1 MVRCKGGKNMNLKKL
16 MNDFLQDY
24 LNQNKI
30 KFSEWSININNQVG
44 FGDYSSNIALK
55 LANVLKKT
63 PIEIAK
69 NIANHPNVSENVFSL
84 SASKPGFVNF
94 HVSNN
99 YYLEILKQIISES
112 ENFGKKIKLNKSA
125 NVEFVSSNPTGPLT
139 VGHGRQ
145 AILGDMVSNILTWSG
160 YDVTREYYYNDA
172 GKQMRVLA
180 ESCYAKYAQQIGK
193 DVKMPENGY
202 VGTYLD
208 EIAEKIVY
216 KYGKDLESDDP
227 IFRDLTEKEIFSN
240 IKNTLDSI
248 GIKFDVFTKEGTF
261 YKNGAIDNVLKTLEE
276 KNLSYEKDGAVWFK
290 TSSLD
295 KGEDKVLVKSTGEP
309 TYRLPD
315 IAYHADKIDRGFDLI
330 VDIFGADHID
340 TYPDVIL
347 GLKCLD
353 KKTDHIKV
361 VIHQFVTIKKG
372 GEVVKMSTRK
382 ANFITLDELKEKLNP
397 DIIRYF
403 FIMRGANSH
412 LDFDLDLAKDESEKN
427 PVYYLQY
434 ANARISNLLKRY
446 DLEISAKNDI
456 NYSLLKEKDE
466 IALAKLLSEFPSKME
481 DVLHSLEPRKIA
493 TYLEEVASA
502 YHKFYGNHKVINP
515 QNADLSLARK
525 KLCEATKII
534 LTNGLSI
541 LGISAPERM

>member
-1 MVRCKGGKNMNLKKL
+1 MKLNKL

-24 LNQNKI
+24 LDQNKVE
-30 KFSEWSININNQVG
+30 FSDWSINVNNQEG

-55 LANVLKKT
+55 LAKILKKA

-69 NIANHPNVSENVFSL
+69 SIANHPNTSENVFTL
-84 SASKPGFVNF
+84 SSSEPGFVNF
-94 HVSNN
+94 HISND
-99 YYLEILKQIISES
+99 YYLKILKQIISES
-112 ENFGKKIKLNKSA
+112 ENFGKKKKLNQSA

-145 AILGDMVSNILTWSG
+145 AILGDMVSNILTWNG

-180 ESCYAKYAQQIGK
+180 ESCYAKYAQQTGK
-193 DVKMPENGY
+193 KVEMPENGY

-208 EIAEKIVY
+208 EIAEKIIN
-216 KYGKDLESDDP
+216 KHGKDLESDNP
-227 IFRDLTEKEIFSN
+227 IFRDFTEKEIFEN

-261 YKNGAIDNVLKTLEE
+261 YENGAIEDVLKILKE

-290 TSSLD
+290 TSNLN
-295 KGEDKVLVKSTGEP
+295 KEEDKVLVKSSGEP

-315 IAYHADKIDRGFDLI
+315 IAYHADKVDRGFDLI

-361 VIHQFVTIKKG
+361 VIHQFVTIKKS
-372 GEVVKMSTRK
+372 GEIVKMSTRK
-382 ANFITLDELKEKLNP
+382 ANFITLDELKDELSS

-446 DLEISAKNDI
+446 DKEIPLDSKID
-456 NYSLLKEKDE
+456 YSQLQEKDE

-481 DVLHSLEPRKIA
+481 HVLHSLEPRKIA
-493 TYLEEVASA
+493 TYLEEVAAA

-515 QNADLSLARK
+515 QNTGLSSARK

>member
-1 MVRCKGGKNMNLKKL
+1 MKLKKL
-16 MNDFLQDY
+16 MHDFLQDY
-24 LNQNKI
+24 LDHNKI
-30 KFSEWSININNQVG
+30 EFSEWSVNVNNQEE

-55 LANVLKKT
+55 LAKILKKA
-63 PIEIAK
+63 PIEIAG
-69 NIANHPNVSENVFSL
+69 NIAIHPNASENVFTL
-84 SASKPGFVNF
+84 SASQPGFVNF
-94 HVSNN
+94 HISND
-99 YYLEILKQIISES
+99 YYLKILKQIINES
-112 ENFGKKIKLNKSA
+112 ENFGRKKKLNKSA

-145 AILGDMVSNILTWSG
+145 AILGDMVSNILTWNG

-180 ESCYAKYAQQIGK
+180 ESCYAKYAKQVGK
-193 DVKMPENGY
+193 DVEMPENGY

-208 EIAEKIVY
+208 EIAEKIVNEH
-216 KYGKDLESDDP
+216 GKDLESDNP
-227 IFRDLTEKEIFSN
+227 IFRDFTEKEIFAN
-240 IKNTLDSI
+240 IENTLKNL
-248 GIKFDVFTKEGTF
+248 GIKFDVFTKEGAF
-261 YKNGAIDNVLKTLEE
+261 YKNGAIDNVLKILKE

-290 TSSLD
+290 TSGLN
-295 KGEDKVLVKSTGEP
+295 KEEDKVLVKSSGEP

-315 IAYHADKIDRGFDLI
+315 IAYHADKVDRGFDLI

-347 GLKCLD
+347 GLQCLD
-353 KKTDHIKV
+353 KKTEHIKV

-372 GEVVKMSTRK
+372 GEIVKMSTRK
-382 ANFITLDELKEKLNP
+382 ANFITLDELKDELSS

-446 DLEISAKNDI
+446 DKDISTDSKID
-456 NYSLLKEKDE
+456 YSLLKEQDE
-466 IALAKLLSEFPSKME
+466 IALVKLLSEFPIKME
-481 DVLHSLEPRKIA
+481 DVSHSLEPRKIA
-493 TYLEEVASA
+493 TYLEEVAAA

-515 QNADLSLARK
+515 QNTDLSSARK

>member
-1 MVRCKGGKNMNLKKL
+1 MKLNKL

-24 LNQNKI
+24 LDQNKVE
-30 KFSEWSININNQVG
+30 FSDWSINVNNQEG

-55 LANVLKKT
+55 LAKILKKA

-69 NIANHPNVSENVFSL
+69 SIANHPNTSENVFTL
-84 SASKPGFVNF
+84 SSSEPGFVNF
-94 HVSNN
+94 HISND

-112 ENFGKKIKLNKSA
+112 ENFGKKKKLNQSA
-125 NVEFVSSNPTGPLT
+125 NVEFVSCNPTGPLT

-145 AILGDMVSNILTWSG
+145 AILGDMVSNILTWNG

-193 DVKMPENGY
+193 KVEMPENGY

-208 EIAEKIVY
+208 EIAEKIIN
-216 KYGKDLESDDP
+216 KHGKDLESGNP
-227 IFRDLTEKEIFSN
+227 IFRDFTEKEIFAN

-261 YKNGAIDNVLKTLEE
+261 YENGAIEDVLKILKE

-290 TSSLD
+290 TSNLN
-295 KGEDKVLVKSTGEP
+295 KEEDKVLVKSSGEP

-315 IAYHADKIDRGFDLI
+315 IAYHADKVDRGFDLI

-361 VIHQFVTIKKG
+361 VIHQFVTIKKS
-372 GEVVKMSTRK
+372 GEIVKMSTRK
-382 ANFITLDELKEKLNP
+382 ANFITLDELKDELSS

-446 DLEISAKNDI
+446 DKEIPLDSKID
-456 NYSLLKEKDE
+456 YSQLKEKDE
-466 IALAKLLSEFPSKME
+466 IVLAKLLSEFPSKME
-481 DVLHSLEPRKIA
+481 HVLHSLEPRKIA
-493 TYLEEVASA
+493 TYLEEVAAA

-515 QNADLSLARK
+515 QNTGLSSARK

>member
-1 MVRCKGGKNMNLKKL
+1 MKLKKM
-16 MNDFLQDY
+16 MNGFLQDF
-24 LNQNKI
+24 LTKNNI
-30 KFSEWSININNQVG
+30 EFEDWSINVNNQDG

-55 LANVLKKT
+55 LAKKLKKA
-63 PIEIAK
+63 PIEIANDITEHK
-69 NIANHPNVSENVFSL
+69 NHNSDIFKI
-84 SASKPGFVNF
+84 SASKPGFINF
-94 HVSNN
+94 HISNN
-99 YYLEILKQIISES
+99 YYLGILNQILKDAK
-112 ENFGKKIKLNKSA
+112 NFGKKKKLNKSA
-125 NVEFVSSNPTGPLT
+125 NVEFVSCNPTGPLT

-145 AILGDMVSNILTWSG
+145 AILGDMVSNILTWNG

-193 DVKMPENGY
+193 DVEMPENGY
-202 VGTYLD
+202 IGTYLD
-208 EIAEKIVY
+208 EIASKIIDNH
-216 KYGKDLESDDP
+216 GKNLESNNS
-227 IFRDLTEKEIFSN
+227 IFRDFTEEEIFSN

-248 GIKFDVFTKEGTF
+248 GIKFDVFSKEGTF
-261 YKNGAIDNVLKTLEE
+261 YKNGSIDNVLKKLKE
-276 KNLSYEKDGAVWFK
+276 KDLSYEKDGAVWFK
-290 TSSLD
+290 TSVLG
-295 KGEDKVLVKSTGEP
+295 KEEDKVLVKSSGEP

-315 IAYHADKIDRGFDLI
+315 IAYHADKVDRGFDLI

-353 KKTDHIKV
+353 KKTSHIKV

-372 GEVVKMSTRK
+372 GEIVKMSTRK
-382 ANFITLDELKEKLNP
+382 ANFITLDELKDQLSS

-434 ANARISNLLKRY
+434 ANARISNLLTRY
-446 DLEISAKNDI
+446 DKEISEKVKVDFT
-456 NYSLLKEKDE
+456 LLKEKDE
-466 IALAKLLSEFPSKME
+466 IALAKLLSEFPNKMDE
-481 DVLHSLEPRKIA
+481 VLKSLEPRKIA
-493 TYLEEVASA
+493 TYLEEVAAA
-502 YHKFYGNHKVINP
+502 YHKFYGNHKVINS
-515 QNADLSLARK
+515 QNLDLSYARK

-534 LTNGLSI
+534 LTNGLTI

>member
-1 MVRCKGGKNMNLKKL
+1 MKLKKL
-16 MNDFLQDY
+16 MHDFLQDY
-24 LNQNKI
+24 LDQNKI
-30 KFSEWSININNQVG
+30 EFSEWGVNVNNQEG

-55 LANVLKKT
+55 LAKILKKA
-63 PIEIAK
+63 PIEIAE
-69 NIANHPNVSENVFSL
+69 NIAIHPNASESVFTL
-84 SASKPGFVNF
+84 SASQPGFVNF
-94 HVSNN
+94 HISND
-99 YYLEILKQIISES
+99 YYLKILKKIINES
-112 ENFGKKIKLNKSA
+112 ENFGKKKKLNKSA

-145 AILGDMVSNILTWSG
+145 AILGDMISNILSWNG
-160 YDVTREYYYNDA
+160 YNVTREYYYNDA

-180 ESCYAKYAQQIGK
+180 ESCYAKYAKQVGK
-193 DVKMPENGY
+193 NVEMPENGY
-202 VGTYLD
+202 VGKYLD
-208 EIAEKIVY
+208 EIAEKIVNEH
-216 KYGKDLESDDP
+216 GKDLESDNP
-227 IFRDLTEKEIFSN
+227 IFRDFTEKEIFAN
-240 IKNTLDSI
+240 IENTLENL

-261 YKNGAIDNVLKTLEE
+261 YKNGAIENVLKILKE

-290 TSSLD
+290 TSSLN
-295 KGEDKVLVKSTGEP
+295 KEEDKVLVKSSGEP

-315 IAYHADKIDRGFDLI
+315 IAYHADKVDRGFDLI

-353 KKTDHIKV
+353 KKTEHIKV

-372 GEVVKMSTRK
+372 GEIVKMSTRK
-382 ANFITLDELKEKLNP
+382 ANFITLDELKDELSS

-446 DLEISAKNDI
+446 DKEISTDSKID
-456 NYSLLKEKDE
+456 YSLLKEKDE
-466 IALAKLLSEFPSKME
+466 IALVKLLSEFPNKME
-481 DVLHSLEPRKIA
+481 DVSHSLEPRKIA
-493 TYLEEVASA
+493 TYLEEVAAA

-515 QNADLSLARK
+515 QNTDLSSARK

-534 LTNGLSI
+534 LVNGLSI

>member
-1 MVRCKGGKNMNLKKL
+1 MKLNKL
-16 MNDFLQDY
+16 MDDFLQDY
-24 LNQNKI
+24 LDQNKVE
-30 KFSEWSININNQVG
+30 FSDWSINVNNQEG

-55 LANVLKKT
+55 LAKILKKA

-69 NIANHPNVSENVFSL
+69 SIANHPNTSENIFTL
-84 SASKPGFVNF
+84 SSSEPGFVNF
-94 HVSNN
+94 HISND

-112 ENFGKKIKLNKSA
+112 ENFGKKKKLNQSA

-145 AILGDMVSNILTWSG
+145 AILGDMVSNILTWNG

-193 DVKMPENGY
+193 KAEMPENGY

-208 EIAEKIVY
+208 EIAEKIIN
-216 KYGKDLESDDP
+216 KHGKDLESDNP
-227 IFRDLTEKEIFSN
+227 IFRDFTEKEIFEN

-261 YKNGAIDNVLKTLEE
+261 YENGAIEDVLKILKE

-290 TSSLD
+290 TSNLN
-295 KGEDKVLVKSTGEP
+295 KEEDKVLVKSSGEP

-315 IAYHADKIDRGFDLI
+315 IAYHADKVDRGFDLI

-361 VIHQFVTIKKG
+361 VIHQFVTIKKS
-372 GEVVKMSTRK
+372 GEIVKMSTRK
-382 ANFITLDELKEKLNP
+382 ANFITLDELKDELSS

-446 DLEISAKNDI
+446 DKEIPLDSKID
-456 NYSLLKEKDE
+456 YSQLKEKDE
-466 IALAKLLSEFPSKME
+466 IVLAKLLSEFPSKME
-481 DVLHSLEPRKIA
+481 HVLHSLEPRKIA
-493 TYLEEVASA
+493 TYLEEVAAA

-515 QNADLSLARK
+515 QNTSLSSARK

>member
-1 MVRCKGGKNMNLKKL
+1 MKLKKL
-16 MNDFLQDY
+16 MHDFLQDY
-24 LNQNKI
+24 LDENKI
-30 KFSEWSININNQVG
+30 EFSEWGVNVNNQEG

-55 LANVLKKT
+55 LAKILKKA
-63 PIEIAK
+63 PIEIAE
-69 NIANHPNVSENVFSL
+69 NIAIHPNASENVFTL
-84 SASKPGFVNF
+84 SASQPGFVNF
-94 HVSNN
+94 HISND
-99 YYLEILKQIISES
+99 YYLKILKQIISES
-112 ENFGKKIKLNKSA
+112 ENFGKKKKLNQSA

-145 AILGDMVSNILTWSG
+145 AILGDMVSNILTWNG

-193 DVKMPENGY
+193 KVEIPENGY

-208 EIAEKIVY
+208 EIAEKIIN
-216 KYGKDLESDDP
+216 KHGKDLESGNP
-227 IFRDLTEKEIFSN
+227 IFRDFTEKEIFEN

-261 YKNGAIDNVLKTLEE
+261 YENGAIEDVLKILKE

-290 TSSLD
+290 TSNLN
-295 KGEDKVLVKSTGEP
+295 KEEDKVLVKSSGEP

-315 IAYHADKIDRGFDLI
+315 IAYHADKVDRGFDLI

-361 VIHQFVTIKKG
+361 VIHQFVTIKKS
-372 GEVVKMSTRK
+372 GEIVKMSTRK
-382 ANFITLDELKEKLNP
+382 ANFITLDELKDELSS

-446 DLEISAKNDI
+446 DKEIPLDSKID
-456 NYSLLKEKDE
+456 YSQLQEKDE
-466 IALAKLLSEFPSKME
+466 IALAKLLSEFPCKME
-481 DVLHSLEPRKIA
+481 HVLHSLEPRKIA
-493 TYLEEVASA
+493 TYLEEVAAA

-515 QNADLSLARK
+515 QNTRLSSARK

>member
-1 MVRCKGGKNMNLKKL
+1 MKLKKL
-16 MNDFLQDY
+16 MHDFLQDY
-24 LNQNKI
+24 LDQNKI
-30 KFSEWSININNQVG
+30 EFSEWSINVNNQEG

-55 LANVLKKT
+55 LAKILKKA
-63 PIEIAK
+63 PIEIAE
-69 NIANHPNVSENVFSL
+69 NIAIHSNTSENVFTL
-84 SASKPGFVNF
+84 SSSQPGFVNF
-94 HVSNN
+94 HISND
-99 YYLEILKQIISES
+99 YYLKILKQIINES
-112 ENFGKKIKLNKSA
+112 ENFGKKKKLNKSA

-145 AILGDMVSNILTWSG
+145 AILGDMVSNILTWNG
-160 YDVTREYYYNDA
+160 YNVTREYYYNDA

-180 ESCYAKYAQQIGK
+180 ESCYAKYAKQVGK
-193 DVKMPENGY
+193 DVEMPENGY

-208 EIAEKIVY
+208 EIAEKIVN
-216 KYGKDLESDDP
+216 KHGKDLESDNP
-227 IFRDLTEKEIFSN
+227 IFRDFTEKEIFAN
-240 IKNTLDSI
+240 IENTLESL

-261 YKNGAIDNVLKTLEE
+261 YKNGAIDNVLKILKE

-290 TSSLD
+290 TSSLN
-295 KGEDKVLVKSTGEP
+295 KEEDKVLVKSSGEP

-315 IAYHADKIDRGFDLI
+315 IAYHADKVDRGFDLI

-353 KKTDHIKV
+353 KKTEHIKV

-372 GEVVKMSTRK
+372 GEIVKMSTRK
-382 ANFITLDELKEKLNP
+382 ANFITLDELKDELSS

-446 DLEISAKNDI
+446 DKEISIDSKID
-456 NYSLLKEKDE
+456 YSLLKEKDE
-466 IALAKLLSEFPSKME
+466 IALVKLLSEFPIKME
-481 DVLHSLEPRKIA
+481 DVSHSLEPRKIA
-493 TYLEEVASA
+493 TYLEEVAAA

-515 QNADLSLARK
+515 QNTDLSSARK

>member
-1 MVRCKGGKNMNLKKL
+1 MKLKKL
-16 MNDFLQDY
+16 MHDFLQDY
-24 LNQNKI
+24 LDHNKI
-30 KFSEWSININNQVG
+30 EFSEWSVNVNNQEE

-55 LANVLKKT
+55 LAKILKKA
-63 PIEIAK
+63 PIEIAG
-69 NIANHPNVSENVFSL
+69 NIAIHPNASENVFTL
-84 SASKPGFVNF
+84 SASQPGFVNF
-94 HVSNN
+94 HISND
-99 YYLEILKQIISES
+99 YYLKILKQIINES
-112 ENFGKKIKLNKSA
+112 ENFGRKKKLNKSA

-145 AILGDMVSNILTWSG
+145 AILGDMVSNILTWNG

-180 ESCYAKYAQQIGK
+180 ESCYAKYAKQVGK
-193 DVKMPENGY
+193 DVEMPENGY

-208 EIAEKIVY
+208 EIAEKIVNEH
-216 KYGKDLESDDP
+216 GKDLESDNP
-227 IFRDLTEKEIFSN
+227 IFRDFTEKEIFTN
-240 IKNTLDSI
+240 IENTLKNL
-248 GIKFDVFTKEGTF
+248 GIKFDVFTKEGAF
-261 YKNGAIDNVLKTLEE
+261 YKNGAIDNVLKILKE

-290 TSSLD
+290 TSSLN
-295 KGEDKVLVKSTGEP
+295 KEEDKVLVKSSGEP

-315 IAYHADKIDRGFDLI
+315 IAYHADKVDRGFDLI

-347 GLKCLD
+347 GLQCLD
-353 KKTDHIKV
+353 KKTEHIKV

-372 GEVVKMSTRK
+372 GEIVKMSTRK
-382 ANFITLDELKEKLNP
+382 ANFITLDELKDELSS

-446 DLEISAKNDI
+446 DKDISTDSKID
-456 NYSLLKEKDE
+456 YSLLKEQDE
-466 IALAKLLSEFPSKME
+466 IALVKLLSEFPIKME
-481 DVLHSLEPRKIA
+481 DVSHSLEPRKIA
-493 TYLEEVASA
+493 TYLEEVAAA

-515 QNADLSLARK
+515 QNTDLSSARK

>member
-1 MVRCKGGKNMNLKKL
+1 MKLNKL

-24 LNQNKI
+24 LDQNKVE
-30 KFSEWSININNQVG
+30 FSDWSINVNNQEG

-55 LANVLKKT
+55 LAKILKKA

-69 NIANHPNVSENVFSL
+69 SIANHPNTSENVFTL
-84 SASKPGFVNF
+84 SSSEPGFVNF
-94 HVSNN
+94 HISND
-99 YYLEILKQIISES
+99 YYLKILKQIISES
-112 ENFGKKIKLNKSA
+112 ENFGKKKRLNQSA

-145 AILGDMVSNILTWSG
+145 AILGDMVSNILTWNG

-193 DVKMPENGY
+193 KVEIPENGY

-208 EIAEKIVY
+208 EIAEKIIN
-216 KYGKDLESDDP
+216 KHGKDLESGNP
-227 IFRDLTEKEIFSN
+227 IFRDFTEKEIFAN

-261 YKNGAIDNVLKTLEE
+261 YENGAIEDVLKILKE

-290 TSSLD
+290 TSNLN
-295 KGEDKVLVKSTGEP
+295 KEEDKVLVKSSGEP

-315 IAYHADKIDRGFDLI
+315 IAYHADKVDRGFDLI

-361 VIHQFVTIKKG
+361 VIHQFVTIKKS
-372 GEVVKMSTRK
+372 GEIVKMSTRK
-382 ANFITLDELKEKLNP
+382 ANFITLDELKDELSS

-446 DLEISAKNDI
+446 DKEIPLDSKID
-456 NYSLLKEKDE
+456 YSQLKEKDE

-481 DVLHSLEPRKIA
+481 HVLHSLEPRKIA
-493 TYLEEVASA
+493 TYLEEVAAA

-515 QNADLSLARK
+515 QNTRLSSARK

>member
-1 MVRCKGGKNMNLKKL
+1 MKLKKL
-16 MNDFLQDY
+16 MHDFLQDY
-24 LNQNKI
+24 LDQNKI
-30 KFSEWSININNQVG
+30 EFSKWSVNVNNQEG

-55 LANVLKKT
+55 LTKILKKA

-69 NIANHPNVSENVFSL
+69 NIVNHSNVSEDVFTL
-84 SASKPGFVNF
+84 SASQPGFVNF
-94 HVSNN
+94 HISNN
-99 YYLEILKQIISES
+99 YYLKILKQIVNES
-112 ENFGKKIKLNKSA
+112 ENFGKKKKLNKSA

-145 AILGDMVSNILTWSG
+145 AILGDMVSNILTWNG
-160 YDVTREYYYNDA
+160 YNVTREYYYNDA

-180 ESCYAKYAQQIGK
+180 ESCYAKYAKQVGK
-193 DVKMPENGY
+193 DVEMPENGY
-202 VGTYLD
+202 LGTYLD
-208 EIAEKIVY
+208 EIAEKIINEH
-216 KYGKDLESDDP
+216 GKDLESDNP
-227 IFRDLTEKEIFSN
+227 IFRDFTEKEIFAN
-240 IKNTLDSI
+240 IENTLENL

-261 YKNGAIDNVLKTLEE
+261 YKNGAIDNVLEILKE

-290 TSSLD
+290 TSSLN
-295 KGEDKVLVKSTGEP
+295 KEEDKVLVKSSGEP

-315 IAYHADKIDRGFDLI
+315 IAYHADKVDRGFDLI

-353 KKTDHIKV
+353 KKTEHIKV

-372 GEVVKMSTRK
+372 GEIVKMSTRK
-382 ANFITLDELKEKLNP
+382 ANFITLDELKDELSS

-446 DLEISAKNDI
+446 DKEISSGNKID
-456 NYSLLKEKDE
+456 YSLLKEKDE
-466 IALAKLLSEFPSKME
+466 ITLVKLLSEFPIKME
-481 DVLHSLEPRKIA
+481 DVSHSLEPRKIA
-493 TYLEEVASA
+493 TYLEEVAAA

-515 QNADLSLARK
+515 QNTDLSSARK

>member
-1 MVRCKGGKNMNLKKL
+1 MKLKKL
-16 MNDFLQDY
+16 MHDFLQDY
-24 LNQNKI
+24 LDQNKI
-30 KFSEWSININNQVG
+30 EFSEWSVNVNNQEG

-55 LANVLKKT
+55 LAKILKKA
-63 PIEIAK
+63 PIEIAE
-69 NIANHPNVSENVFSL
+69 NIAIHPNASEDVFTL
-84 SASKPGFVNF
+84 SASQPGFVNF
-94 HVSNN
+94 HISDD
-99 YYLEILKQIISES
+99 YYLKILKKIINES
-112 ENFGKKIKLNKSA
+112 ENFGKKKKLNKSA

-145 AILGDMVSNILTWSG
+145 AILGDMISNILSWNG
-160 YDVTREYYYNDA
+160 YNVTREYYYNDA

-180 ESCYAKYAQQIGK
+180 ESCYAKYAKQVGK
-193 DVKMPENGY
+193 DVEMPVNGY

-208 EIAEKIVY
+208 EIAEKIINEH
-216 KYGKDLESDDP
+216 GKDLESDNP
-227 IFRDLTEKEIFSN
+227 IFREFTEKEIFAN
-240 IKNTLDSI
+240 IENTLENL

-261 YKNGAIDNVLKTLEE
+261 YKNGAIDNVLKILKE

-290 TSSLD
+290 TSSLN
-295 KGEDKVLVKSTGEP
+295 KEEDKVLVKSSGEP

-315 IAYHADKIDRGFDLI
+315 IAYHADKVDRGFDLI

-353 KKTDHIKV
+353 KKTEHIKV

-372 GEVVKMSTRK
+372 GEIVKMSTRK
-382 ANFITLDELKEKLNP
+382 ANFITLDELKDELSA

-446 DLEISAKNDI
+446 DKEISSGSKID
-456 NYSLLKEKDE
+456 YSLLKEKDE
-466 IALAKLLSEFPSKME
+466 IALVKLLSEFPNKME
-481 DVLHSLEPRKIA
+481 DVSHSLEPRKIA
-493 TYLEEVASA
+493 TYLEEVAAA

-515 QNADLSLARK
+515 QNTDLSSARK

-534 LTNGLSI
+534 LVNGLSI

>member
-1 MVRCKGGKNMNLKKL
+1 MKLNKL

-24 LNQNKI
+24 LDQNKVE
-30 KFSEWSININNQVG
+30 FSDWSINVNNQEG

-55 LANVLKKT
+55 LAKILKKA

-69 NIANHPNVSENVFSL
+69 SIANHPNTSENVFTL
-84 SASKPGFVNF
+84 SSSEPGFVNF
-94 HVSNN
+94 HISND

-112 ENFGKKIKLNKSA
+112 ENFGKKKKLNQSA
-125 NVEFVSSNPTGPLT
+125 NVEFVSCNPTGPLT

-145 AILGDMVSNILTWSG
+145 AILGDMVSNILTWNG

-193 DVKMPENGY
+193 KAEMPENGY

-208 EIAEKIVY
+208 EIAEKIIN
-216 KYGKDLESDDP
+216 KHGKDLESDNP
-227 IFRDLTEKEIFSN
+227 IFRDFTEKEIFEN

-261 YKNGAIDNVLKTLEE
+261 YENGAIEDVLKILKE

-290 TSSLD
+290 TSNLN
-295 KGEDKVLVKSTGEP
+295 KEEDKVLVKSSGEP

-315 IAYHADKIDRGFDLI
+315 IAYHADRVDRGFDLI

-361 VIHQFVTIKKG
+361 VIHQFVTIKKS
-372 GEVVKMSTRK
+372 GEIVKMSTRK
-382 ANFITLDELKEKLNP
+382 ANFITLDELKDELSS

-446 DLEISAKNDI
+446 DKEIPLDSKID
-456 NYSLLKEKDE
+456 YSQLKEKDE

-481 DVLHSLEPRKIA
+481 HVLHSLEPRKIA
-493 TYLEEVASA
+493 TYLEEVAAA

-515 QNADLSLARK
+515 QNTGLSSARK

>member
-1 MVRCKGGKNMNLKKL
+1 MKLNKL

-24 LNQNKI
+24 LDQNKVE
-30 KFSEWSININNQVG
+30 FSDWSINVNNQEG

-55 LANVLKKT
+55 LAKILKKA

-69 NIANHPNVSENVFSL
+69 SIANHPNTSENVFTL
-84 SASKPGFVNF
+84 SSSEPGFVNF
-94 HVSNN
+94 HISND
-99 YYLEILKQIISES
+99 YYLKILKQIISES
-112 ENFGKKIKLNKSA
+112 ENFGKKKKLNQSA

-145 AILGDMVSNILTWSG
+145 AILGDMVSNILTWNG

-180 ESCYAKYAQQIGK
+180 ESCYAKYAQQTGK
-193 DVKMPENGY
+193 KVEMPENGY

-208 EIAEKIVY
+208 EIAEKIIN
-216 KYGKDLESDDP
+216 KYGKDLESDNP
-227 IFRDLTEKEIFSN
+227 IFRDFTEKEIFAN
-240 IKNTLDSI
+240 IKNTLDSL

-261 YKNGAIDNVLKTLEE
+261 YKNGAIEDVLKILKE

-290 TSSLD
+290 TSNLN
-295 KGEDKVLVKSTGEP
+295 KEEDKVLVKSSGEP

-315 IAYHADKIDRGFDLI
+315 IAYHADKVDRGFDLI

-361 VIHQFVTIKKG
+361 VIHQFVTIKKS
-372 GEVVKMSTRK
+372 GEIVKMSTRK
-382 ANFITLDELKEKLNP
+382 ANFITLDELKDELSS

-446 DLEISAKNDI
+446 DKEIPLDSKID
-456 NYSLLKEKDE
+456 YSQLKEKDE

-481 DVLHSLEPRKIA
+481 HVLHSLEPRKIA
-493 TYLEEVASA
+493 TYLEEVATA

-515 QNADLSLARK
+515 QNTGLSSARK

>member
-1 MVRCKGGKNMNLKKL
+1 MKLKKL
-16 MNDFLQDY
+16 MHDFLQDY
-24 LNQNKI
+24 LDQNKI
-30 KFSEWSININNQVG
+30 EFSEWSVNVNNQEG

-55 LANVLKKT
+55 LAKILKKA
-63 PIEIAK
+63 PIEIAE
-69 NIANHPNVSENVFSL
+69 NIAIHSNASENVFTL
-84 SASKPGFVNF
+84 SASQPGFVNF
-94 HVSNN
+94 HISND
-99 YYLEILKQIISES
+99 YYLKILKQIISES
-112 ENFGKKIKLNKSA
+112 KNFGKKKKLNKSA

-145 AILGDMVSNILTWSG
+145 AILGDMVSNILTWNG

-180 ESCYAKYAQQIGK
+180 ESCYAKYAKQVGK
-193 DVKMPENGY
+193 DVEMPENGY

-208 EIAEKIVY
+208 EIAEKIVNEH
-216 KYGKDLESDDP
+216 GKDLESDNP
-227 IFRDLTEKEIFSN
+227 IFRDFTEKEIFAN
-240 IKNTLDSI
+240 IENTLENL

-261 YKNGAIDNVLKTLEE
+261 YTNGAIDNVLKILKE

-290 TSSLD
+290 TSSLN
-295 KGEDKVLVKSTGEP
+295 KEEDKVLVKSSGEP

-315 IAYHADKIDRGFDLI
+315 IAYHADKVDRGFDLI

-353 KKTDHIKV
+353 KKTEHIKV

-372 GEVVKMSTRK
+372 GEIVKMSTRK
-382 ANFITLDELKEKLNP
+382 ANFITLDELKDELSS

-446 DLEISAKNDI
+446 DKEISTDSKID
-456 NYSLLKEKDE
+456 YSLLKEKDE
-466 IALAKLLSEFPSKME
+466 IALVKLLSEFPIKME
-481 DVLHSLEPRKIA
+481 DVSHSLEPRKIA
-493 TYLEEVASA
+493 TYLEEVAAA

-515 QNADLSLARK
+515 QNTDLSSARK

>member
-1 MVRCKGGKNMNLKKL
+1 MKLNKL

-24 LNQNKI
+24 LDQNKVE
-30 KFSEWSININNQVG
+30 FSDWSINVNNQEG

-55 LANVLKKT
+55 LAKILKKA

-69 NIANHPNVSENVFSL
+69 SIANHPNTSENVFTL
-84 SASKPGFVNF
+84 SSSEPGFVNF
-94 HVSNN
+94 HISND

-112 ENFGKKIKLNKSA
+112 ENFGKKKKLNQSA

-145 AILGDMVSNILTWSG
+145 AILGDMVSNILTWNG

-193 DVKMPENGY
+193 KAEMPENGY

-208 EIAEKIVY
+208 EIAEKIIN
-216 KYGKDLESDDP
+216 KHGKDLESDNP
-227 IFRDLTEKEIFSN
+227 IFRDFTEKEIFEN

-261 YKNGAIDNVLKTLEE
+261 YENGAIEDVLKILKE

-290 TSSLD
+290 TSNLN
-295 KGEDKVLVKSTGEP
+295 KEEDKVLVKSSGEP

-315 IAYHADKIDRGFDLI
+315 IAYHADKVDRGFDLI

-361 VIHQFVTIKKG
+361 VIHQFVTIKKS
-372 GEVVKMSTRK
+372 GEIVKMSTRK
-382 ANFITLDELKEKLNP
+382 ANFITLDELKDELSS

-446 DLEISAKNDI
+446 DKEIPLDSKID
-456 NYSLLKEKDE
+456 YSQLKEKDV

-481 DVLHSLEPRKIA
+481 HVLHSLEPRKIA
-493 TYLEEVASA
+493 TYLEEVAAA

-515 QNADLSLARK
+515 QNTGLSSARK

>member
-1 MVRCKGGKNMNLKKL
+1 MKLKKL
-16 MNDFLQDY
+16 MHDFLQDY
-24 LNQNKI
+24 LDENKI
-30 KFSEWSININNQVG
+30 EFSEWGVNVNNQEG

-55 LANVLKKT
+55 LAKILKKA
-63 PIEIAK
+63 PIEIAE
-69 NIANHPNVSENVFSL
+69 NIAIHSNASENVFTL
-84 SASKPGFVNF
+84 SASQPGFVNF
-94 HVSNN
+94 HISND
-99 YYLEILKQIISES
+99 YYLKILEQIINES
-112 ENFGKKIKLNKSA
+112 ENFGKKKKLNKSA

-145 AILGDMVSNILTWSG
+145 AILGDMVSNILTWNG

-180 ESCYAKYAQQIGK
+180 ESCYAKYAKQVGR
-193 DVKMPENGY
+193 DVEMPENGY

-208 EIAEKIVY
+208 EIAEKIVNEH
-216 KYGKDLESDDP
+216 GKDLESDNP
-227 IFRDLTEKEIFSN
+227 IFRDFTEKEIFAN
-240 IKNTLDSI
+240 IENTLENL

-261 YKNGAIDNVLKTLEE
+261 YTNGAIDNVLKILKE

-290 TSSLD
+290 TSSLN
-295 KGEDKVLVKSTGEP
+295 KEEDKVLVKSSGEP

-315 IAYHADKIDRGFDLI
+315 IAYHADKVDRGFDLI

-353 KKTDHIKV
+353 KKTEHIKV

-372 GEVVKMSTRK
+372 GEIVKMSTRK
-382 ANFITLDELKEKLNP
+382 ANFITLDELKDELSS

-446 DLEISAKNDI
+446 DKEISIDSKID
-456 NYSLLKEKDE
+456 YSLLKEKDE
-466 IALAKLLSEFPSKME
+466 IALVKLLSEFPIKME
-481 DVLHSLEPRKIA
+481 DVSHSLEPRKIA
-493 TYLEEVASA
+493 TYLEEVAAA

-515 QNADLSLARK
+515 QNTDLSSARK

>member
-1 MVRCKGGKNMNLKKL
+1 MKLNKL

-24 LNQNKI
+24 LDQNKVE
-30 KFSEWSININNQVG
+30 FSDWSINVNNQEG

-55 LANVLKKT
+55 LAKILKKT

-69 NIANHPNVSENVFSL
+69 SIANHPNTSENVFTL
-84 SASKPGFVNF
+84 SSSEPGFVNF
-94 HVSNN
+94 HISND

-112 ENFGKKIKLNKSA
+112 ENFGKKKKLNQSA
-125 NVEFVSSNPTGPLT
+125 NVEFVSCNPTGPLT

-145 AILGDMVSNILTWSG
+145 AILGDMVSNILTWNG

-193 DVKMPENGY
+193 KAEMPENGY

-208 EIAEKIVY
+208 EIAEKIIN
-216 KYGKDLESDDP
+216 KHGKDLESDNP
-227 IFRDLTEKEIFSN
+227 IFRDFTEKEIFEN

-261 YKNGAIDNVLKTLEE
+261 YENGAIEDVLKILKE

-290 TSSLD
+290 TSNLN
-295 KGEDKVLVKSTGEP
+295 KEEDKVLVKSSGEP

-315 IAYHADKIDRGFDLI
+315 IAYHADKVDRGFDLI

-361 VIHQFVTIKKG
+361 VIHQFVTIKKS
-372 GEVVKMSTRK
+372 GEIVKMSTRK
-382 ANFITLDELKEKLNP
+382 ANFITLDELKDELSS

-446 DLEISAKNDI
+446 DKEIPLESKID
-456 NYSLLKEKDE
+456 YSQLKEKDE

-481 DVLHSLEPRKIA
+481 HVLHSLEPRKIA
-493 TYLEEVASA
+493 TYLEEVAAA

-515 QNADLSLARK
+515 QNTGLSSARK

>member
-1 MVRCKGGKNMNLKKL
+1 MKLNKL

-24 LNQNKI
+24 LDQNKVE
-30 KFSEWSININNQVG
+30 FSDWSINVNNQEG

-55 LANVLKKT
+55 LAKILKKA

-69 NIANHPNVSENVFSL
+69 SIANHPNTSENVFTL
-84 SASKPGFVNF
+84 SSSEPGFVNF
-94 HVSNN
+94 HISND

-112 ENFGKKIKLNKSA
+112 ENFGKKKKLNQSA

-145 AILGDMVSNILTWSG
+145 AILGDMVSNILTWNG

-193 DVKMPENGY
+193 KAEMPENGY

-208 EIAEKIVY
+208 EIAEKIIN
-216 KYGKDLESDDP
+216 KHGKDLESDNP
-227 IFRDLTEKEIFSN
+227 IFRDFTEKEIFEN

-261 YKNGAIDNVLKTLEE
+261 YENGAIEDVLKILKE

-290 TSSLD
+290 TSNLN
-295 KGEDKVLVKSTGEP
+295 KEEDKVLVKSSGEP

-315 IAYHADKIDRGFDLI
+315 IAYHADKVDRGFDLI

-361 VIHQFVTIKKG
+361 VIHQFVTIKKS
-372 GEVVKMSTRK
+372 GEIVKMSTRK
-382 ANFITLDELKEKLNP
+382 ANFITLDELKDELSS

-446 DLEISAKNDI
+446 DKEIPLESKID
-456 NYSLLKEKDE
+456 YSQLKEKDE

-481 DVLHSLEPRKIA
+481 HVLHSLEPRKIA
-493 TYLEEVASA
+493 TYLEEVAAA

-515 QNADLSLARK
+515 QNTGLSSARK

>member
-1 MVRCKGGKNMNLKKL
+1 MKLKKL
-16 MNDFLQDY
+16 MHDFLQDY
-24 LNQNKI
+24 LYQNKI
-30 KFSEWSININNQVG
+30 EFSEWSVNVNNQEG

-55 LANVLKKT
+55 LAKILKKA
-63 PIEIAK
+63 PIKIAE
-69 NIANHPNVSENVFSL
+69 NIAIHPNASENVFTL
-84 SASKPGFVNF
+84 SASQPGFVNF
-94 HVSNN
+94 HISND
-99 YYLEILKQIISES
+99 YYLKILKQIINES
-112 ENFGKKIKLNKSA
+112 ENFGKKKKLNKSA

-145 AILGDMVSNILTWSG
+145 AILGDMVSNILTWNG

-180 ESCYAKYAQQIGK
+180 ESCYAKYAKQVGK
-193 DVKMPENGY
+193 DVEMPENGY

-208 EIAEKIVY
+208 EIAEKIINEH
-216 KYGKDLESDDP
+216 GKDLESDNP
-227 IFRDLTEKEIFSN
+227 IFWDFTEKEIFAN
-240 IKNTLDSI
+240 IENTLENL

-261 YKNGAIDNVLKTLEE
+261 YKNGAIDNVLKILKE

-290 TSSLD
+290 TSSLN
-295 KGEDKVLVKSTGEP
+295 KEEDKVLVKSSGEP

-315 IAYHADKIDRGFDLI
+315 IAYHADKVDRGFDLI

-353 KKTDHIKV
+353 KKTEHIKV

-372 GEVVKMSTRK
+372 GEIVKMSTRK
-382 ANFITLDELKEKLNP
+382 ANFITLDELKDELSS

-446 DLEISAKNDI
+446 DKEISSGSKID
-456 NYSLLKEKDE
+456 YSLLKEKDE
-466 IALAKLLSEFPSKME
+466 IALVKLLSEFPIKME
-481 DVLHSLEPRKIA
+481 GVLHSLEPRKIA
-493 TYLEEVASA
+493 TYLEEVAAA

-515 QNADLSLARK
+515 QNTDLSSARK

>member
-1 MVRCKGGKNMNLKKL
+1 MKLKKL
-16 MNDFLQDY
+16 MHDFLQDY
-24 LNQNKI
+24 LDHNKI
-30 KFSEWSININNQVG
+30 EFSEWSVNVNNQEE

-55 LANVLKKT
+55 LAKILKKA
-63 PIEIAK
+63 PIGIAE
-69 NIANHPNVSENVFSL
+69 NIAIHPNASENVFTL
-84 SASKPGFVNF
+84 SASQPGFVNF
-94 HVSNN
+94 HISND
-99 YYLEILKQIISES
+99 YYLKILKQIINES
-112 ENFGKKIKLNKSA
+112 ENFGRKKKLNKSA

-145 AILGDMVSNILTWSG
+145 AILGDMVSNILTWNG

-180 ESCYAKYAQQIGK
+180 ESCYAKYAKQVGK
-193 DVKMPENGY
+193 DVEMPENGY

-208 EIAEKIVY
+208 EIAEKIVNEH
-216 KYGKDLESDDP
+216 GKDLESDNP
-227 IFRDLTEKEIFSN
+227 IFRDFTEKEIFAN
-240 IKNTLDSI
+240 IENTLKNL
-248 GIKFDVFTKEGTF
+248 GIKFDVFTKEGAF
-261 YKNGAIDNVLKTLEE
+261 YKNGAIDNVLKILKE

-290 TSSLD
+290 TSSLN
-295 KGEDKVLVKSTGEP
+295 KEEDKVLVKSSGEP

-315 IAYHADKIDRGFDLI
+315 IAYHADKVDRGFDLI

-347 GLKCLD
+347 GLQCLD
-353 KKTDHIKV
+353 KKTEHIKV

-372 GEVVKMSTRK
+372 GEIVKMSTRK
-382 ANFITLDELKEKLNP
+382 ANFITLDELKDELSS

-446 DLEISAKNDI
+446 DKDISTDSKID
-456 NYSLLKEKDE
+456 YSLLKEQDE
-466 IALAKLLSEFPSKME
+466 IALVKLLSEFPIKME
-481 DVLHSLEPRKIA
+481 DVSHSLEPRKIA

-515 QNADLSLARK
+515 QNTDLSSARK

>member
-1 MVRCKGGKNMNLKKL
+1 MKLKKL
-16 MNDFLQDY
+16 MHDFLQDY
-24 LNQNKI
+24 LDQNKI
-30 KFSEWSININNQVG
+30 EFSEWSVNVNNQEG

-55 LANVLKKT
+55 LAKILKKA
-63 PIEIAK
+63 PIEIAE
-69 NIANHPNVSENVFSL
+69 NIAIHSNASENVFTL
-84 SASKPGFVNF
+84 SASQPGFVNF
-94 HVSNN
+94 HISND
-99 YYLEILKQIISES
+99 YYLKILKQIINES
-112 ENFGKKIKLNKSA
+112 ENFGKKKKLNKSA

-145 AILGDMVSNILTWSG
+145 AILGDMVSNILTWNG

-180 ESCYAKYAQQIGK
+180 ESCYAKYAKQVGK
-193 DVKMPENGY
+193 NVEMPENGY

-208 EIAEKIVY
+208 EIAEKIVNEH
-216 KYGKDLESDDP
+216 GKDLESDNP
-227 IFRDLTEKEIFSN
+227 IFREFTEKEIFAN
-240 IKNTLDSI
+240 IENTLENL

-261 YKNGAIDNVLKTLEE
+261 YTNGAIDNVLKILKE

-290 TSSLD
+290 TSSLN
-295 KGEDKVLVKSTGEP
+295 KEEDKVLVKSSGEP

-315 IAYHADKIDRGFDLI
+315 IAYHADKVDRGFDLI

-353 KKTDHIKV
+353 KKTEHIKV

-372 GEVVKMSTRK
+372 GEIVKMSTRK
-382 ANFITLDELKEKLNP
+382 ANFITLDELKDELSS

-446 DLEISAKNDI
+446 DKEISIDSKID
-456 NYSLLKEKDE
+456 YSLLKEKDE
-466 IALAKLLSEFPSKME
+466 IALVKLLSEFPIKME
-481 DVLHSLEPRKIA
+481 DVSHSLEPRKIA
-493 TYLEEVASA
+493 TYLEEVAAA

-515 QNADLSLARK
+515 QNTDLSSARK

-534 LTNGLSI
+534 LVNGLSI
-541 LGISAPERM
+541 LGISTPERM

>member
-1 MVRCKGGKNMNLKKL
+1 MKLKKL

-24 LNQNKI
+24 LDQNKI
-30 KFSEWSININNQVG
+30 EFSEWSVNVNNQEG

-55 LANVLKKT
+55 LTKILKKA
-63 PIEIAK
+63 PIEIAED
-69 NIANHPNVSENVFSL
+69 IANHSNVSENVFSL

-94 HVSNN
+94 HVSDN
-99 YYLEILKQIISES
+99 YYLEILKQIINES
-112 ENFGKKIKLNKSA
+112 ENFGKKKKLNKSA
-125 NVEFVSSNPTGPLT
+125 NVEFVSSNPTGPLN

-145 AILGDMVSNILTWSG
+145 AILGDMVSNILTWNG

-172 GKQMRVLA
+172 GRQMRVLA
-180 ESCYAKYAQQIGK
+180 ESCYTKYAQQNGK
-193 DVKMPENGY
+193 DVEMPENGY

-208 EIAEKIVY
+208 DIAEKIVK
-216 KYGKDLESDDP
+216 KYGKDLEADNP
-227 IFRDLTEKEIFSN
+227 IFRDFTEKEIFSN
-240 IKNTLDSI
+240 IENTLDSI

-261 YKNGAIDNVLKTLEE
+261 YKNGAIDNVLKTLKE

-290 TSSLD
+290 TSSLG
-295 KGEDKVLVKSTGEP
+295 KEEDKVLVKSTGEP

-315 IAYHADKIDRGFDLI
+315 IAYHADKVDRGFDLI

-382 ANFITLDELKEKLNP
+382 ANFITLDELKDELSS

-446 DLEISAKNDI
+446 DQEISSDSNTD
-456 NYSLLKEKDE
+456 YSLLTEKDE
-466 IALAKLLSEFPSKME
+466 IALAKLLSEFPNKME
-481 DVLHSLEPRKIA
+481 NVLESLEPRKIA
-493 TYLEEVASA
+493 TYLEEVAAA
-502 YHKFYGNHKVINP
+502 YHKFYGNHKVINL
-515 QNADLSLARK
+515 QNTDLSSARK

>member
-1 MVRCKGGKNMNLKKL
+1 MKLKKL
-16 MNDFLQDY
+16 MHDFLQDY
-24 LNQNKI
+24 LDQNKI
-30 KFSEWSININNQVG
+30 EFSEWSVNVNNQEG

-55 LANVLKKT
+55 LTKILKKA

-69 NIANHPNVSENVFSL
+69 NIVNHSNLSEDVFTL
-84 SASKPGFVNF
+84 SASQPGFVNF
-94 HVSNN
+94 HISNN
-99 YYLEILKQIISES
+99 YYLKILKQIVNES
-112 ENFGKKIKLNKSA
+112 ENFGKKKKLNKSA

-145 AILGDMVSNILTWSG
+145 AILGDMVSNILTWNG
-160 YDVTREYYYNDA
+160 YNVTREYYYNDA

-180 ESCYAKYAQQIGK
+180 ESCYAKYAKQVGK
-193 DVKMPENGY
+193 DVEMPENGY
-202 VGTYLD
+202 LGTYLD
-208 EIAEKIVY
+208 EIAEKIINEH
-216 KYGKDLESDDP
+216 GKDLESDNP
-227 IFRDLTEKEIFSN
+227 IFRDFTEKEIFAN
-240 IKNTLDSI
+240 IENTLENL

-261 YKNGAIDNVLKTLEE
+261 YKNGAIDNVLKILKE

-290 TSSLD
+290 TSSLN
-295 KGEDKVLVKSTGEP
+295 KEEDKVLVKSSGEP

-315 IAYHADKIDRGFDLI
+315 IAYHADKVDRGFDLI

-353 KKTDHIKV
+353 KKTEHIKV

-372 GEVVKMSTRK
+372 GEIVKMSTRK
-382 ANFITLDELKEKLNP
+382 ANFITLDELKDELSS

-446 DLEISAKNDI
+446 DKEISSGSKID
-456 NYSLLKEKDE
+456 YSLLKEKDE
-466 IALAKLLSEFPSKME
+466 IALVKLLSEFPIKME
-481 DVLHSLEPRKIA
+481 DVSHSLEPRKIA
-493 TYLEEVASA
+493 TYLEEVAAA

-515 QNADLSLARK
+515 QNTDLSSARK

>member
-1 MVRCKGGKNMNLKKL
+1 MKLKKL
-16 MNDFLQDY
+16 MHDFLQDY
-24 LNQNKI
+24 LDQNKI
-30 KFSEWSININNQVG
+30 EFSEWSVNVNNQEG

-55 LANVLKKT
+55 LAKILKKA
-63 PIEIAK
+63 PIEIAE
-69 NIANHPNVSENVFSL
+69 NIAIHPNASENVFTL
-84 SASKPGFVNF
+84 SASQPGFVNF
-94 HVSNN
+94 HISND
-99 YYLEILKQIISES
+99 YYLKILKQIINES
-112 ENFGKKIKLNKSA
+112 ENFGKKKKLNKSA

-145 AILGDMVSNILTWSG
+145 AILGDMVSNILTWNG
-160 YDVTREYYYNDA
+160 YNVTREYYYNDA

-180 ESCYAKYAQQIGK
+180 ESCYAKYAKQVGR
-193 DVKMPENGY
+193 DVEMPENGY

-208 EIAEKIVY
+208 EIAEKIVNEH
-216 KYGKDLESDDP
+216 GKDLESDNP
-227 IFRDLTEKEIFSN
+227 IFRDFTEKEIFAN
-240 IKNTLDSI
+240 IENTLENL

-261 YKNGAIDNVLKTLEE
+261 YKNGAIDNVLKILKE

-290 TSSLD
+290 TSSLN
-295 KGEDKVLVKSTGEP
+295 KEEDKVLVKSSGEP

-315 IAYHADKIDRGFDLI
+315 IAYHADKVDRGFDLI

-347 GLKCLD
+347 GLKCMD
-353 KKTDHIKV
+353 KKTEHIKV

-372 GEVVKMSTRK
+372 GEIVKMSTRK
-382 ANFITLDELKEKLNP
+382 ANFITLDELKDELSS

-446 DLEISAKNDI
+446 DKEISTDSKID
-456 NYSLLKEKDE
+456 YSLLKEKDE
-466 IALAKLLSEFPSKME
+466 IALVKLLSEFPIKME
-481 DVLHSLEPRKIA
+481 DVSHSLEPRKIA
-493 TYLEEVASA
+493 TYLEEVAAA

-515 QNADLSLARK
+515 QNTHLSSARK

>member
-1 MVRCKGGKNMNLKKL
+1 MKLKKL
-16 MNDFLQDY
+16 MHDFLQDY
-24 LNQNKI
+24 LDQNKI
-30 KFSEWSININNQVG
+30 EFSEWSVNVNNQEG

-55 LANVLKKT
+55 LAKILKKA
-63 PIEIAK
+63 PIEIAE
-69 NIANHPNVSENVFSL
+69 NIAIHPNASENVFTL
-84 SASKPGFVNF
+84 SASQPGFLNF
-94 HVSNN
+94 HISND
-99 YYLEILKQIISES
+99 YYIAILKEIINES
-112 ENFGKKIKLNKSA
+112 ENFGKKKKLNKSA

-145 AILGDMVSNILTWSG
+145 AILGDMVSNILTWNG
-160 YDVTREYYYNDA
+160 YNVTREYYYNDA

-180 ESCYAKYAQQIGK
+180 ESCYAKYAKQVGR
-193 DVKMPENGY
+193 DVEMPENGY
-202 VGTYLD
+202 VGRYLD
-208 EIAEKIVY
+208 EIAEKIVNEH
-216 KYGKDLESDDP
+216 GKDLESDNP
-227 IFRDLTEKEIFSN
+227 IFRDFTEKEIFAN
-240 IKNTLDSI
+240 IENTLENL

-261 YKNGAIDNVLKTLEE
+261 YTNGAIDNVLKILKE

-290 TSSLD
+290 TSSLN
-295 KGEDKVLVKSTGEP
+295 KEEDKVLVKSSGEP

-315 IAYHADKIDRGFDLI
+315 IAYHADKVDRGFDLI

-353 KKTDHIKV
+353 KKTEHIKV

-372 GEVVKMSTRK
+372 GEIVKMSTRK
-382 ANFITLDELKEKLNP
+382 ANFITLDELKDELSS

-446 DLEISAKNDI
+446 DKEISTDSKID
-456 NYSLLKEKDE
+456 YSLLKEKDE
-466 IALAKLLSEFPSKME
+466 IALVKLLSEFPVKME
-481 DVLHSLEPRKIA
+481 DVSHSLEPRKIA
-493 TYLEEVASA
+493 TYLEEVAAA

-515 QNADLSLARK
+515 QNTHLSSARK

>member
-1 MVRCKGGKNMNLKKL
+1 MKLKKL
-16 MNDFLQDY
+16 IHDFLQDY
-24 LNQNKI
+24 LNHKKI
-30 KFSEWSININNQVG
+30 KFSEWSVNVNNQEG

-55 LANVLKKT
+55 LAKILKKA

-69 NIANHPNVSENVFSL
+69 SIANHPNASENVFTL
-84 SASKPGFVNF
+84 SSSQPGFVNF
-94 HVSNN
+94 HISND
-99 YYLEILKQIISES
+99 YYLKILKQIINES
-112 ENFGKKIKLNKSA
+112 ENFGKTKRLNKSA

-145 AILGDMVSNILTWSG
+145 AILGDMVSNILTWNG

-180 ESCYAKYAQQIGK
+180 ESCYAKYSQQIGK

-208 EIAEKIVY
+208 EIAKKIISE
-216 KYGKDLESDDP
+216 YGKNLEADDP
-227 IFRDLTEKEIFSN
+227 IFRDFTEKEIFAN
-240 IKNTLDSI
+240 IENTLENI

-261 YKNGAIDNVLKTLEE
+261 YKNGAIDNVLEILKE

-290 TSSLD
+290 TSSLN
-295 KGEDKVLVKSTGEP
+295 KEEDKVLVKSSGEP

-315 IAYHADKIDRGFDLI
+315 IAYHADKVDRGFDLI

-372 GEVVKMSTRK
+372 GEIVKMSTRK
-382 ANFITLDELKEKLNP
+382 ANFITLDELKDELSS

-446 DLEISAKNDI
+446 DKEIASDSKID
-456 NYSLLKEKDE
+456 YSQLKEKDE
-466 IALAKLLSEFPSKME
+466 IALAKLLSEFPIKME
-481 DVLHSLEPRKIA
+481 HVLHSLEPRKIA
-493 TYLEEVASA
+493 TYLEEVAAA

-515 QNADLSLARK
+515 QNAGLSSARK

>member
-1 MVRCKGGKNMNLKKL
+1 MKLKKL
-16 MNDFLQDY
+16 MHDFLQDY
-24 LNQNKI
+24 LDENKI
-30 KFSEWSININNQVG
+30 EFSEWGVNVNNQEG

-55 LANVLKKT
+55 LAKILKKA
-63 PIEIAK
+63 PIEIAE
-69 NIANHPNVSENVFSL
+69 NIAIHPNASENVFTL
-84 SASKPGFVNF
+84 SASQPGFVNF
-94 HVSNN
+94 HISND
-99 YYLEILKQIISES
+99 YYLKILKQIINES
-112 ENFGKKIKLNKSA
+112 ENFGKKKKLNKSA

-145 AILGDMVSNILTWSG
+145 AILGDMVSNILTWNG
-160 YDVTREYYYNDA
+160 YNVTREYYYNDA

-180 ESCYAKYAQQIGK
+180 ESCYAKYAKQVGR
-193 DVKMPENGY
+193 DVEMPVNGY

-208 EIAEKIVY
+208 EIAEKIINEH
-216 KYGKDLESDDP
+216 GKDLEFDNP
-227 IFRDLTEKEIFSN
+227 IFRDFTEKEIFSN
-240 IKNTLDSI
+240 IENTLENL

-261 YKNGAIDNVLKTLEE
+261 YKNGAIENVLKILKE

-290 TSSLD
+290 TSSLN
-295 KGEDKVLVKSTGEP
+295 KEEDKVLVKSSGEP

-315 IAYHADKIDRGFDLI
+315 IAYHADKVDRGFDLI

-353 KKTDHIKV
+353 KKTEHIKV

-372 GEVVKMSTRK
+372 GEIVKMSTRK
-382 ANFITLDELKEKLNP
+382 ANFITLDELKDELSS

-446 DLEISAKNDI
+446 DKEISTNSKID
-456 NYSLLKEKDE
+456 YSLLKEKDE
-466 IALAKLLSEFPSKME
+466 IALVKLLSEFPIKME
-481 DVLHSLEPRKIA
+481 DVSHSLEPRKIA
-493 TYLEEVASA
+493 TYLEEVAAA

-515 QNADLSLARK
+515 QNTHLSSARK

>member
-1 MVRCKGGKNMNLKKL
+1 MKLNKL

-24 LNQNKI
+24 LDQNKVE
-30 KFSEWSININNQVG
+30 FSDWSINVNNQEG

-55 LANVLKKT
+55 LAKILKKA

-69 NIANHPNVSENVFSL
+69 SIANHPNTSENVFTL
-84 SASKPGFVNF
+84 SSSEPGFVNF
-94 HVSNN
+94 HISND
-99 YYLEILKQIISES
+99 YYLKILKQIISES
-112 ENFGKKIKLNKSA
+112 ENFGKKKKLNQSA
-125 NVEFVSSNPTGPLT
+125 NVEFVSCNPTGPLT

-145 AILGDMVSNILTWSG
+145 AILGDMVSNILTWNG

-193 DVKMPENGY
+193 KAEMPENGY

-208 EIAEKIVY
+208 EIAEKIIN
-216 KYGKDLESDDP
+216 KHGKDLESDNP
-227 IFRDLTEKEIFSN
+227 IFRDFTEKEIFEN

-261 YKNGAIDNVLKTLEE
+261 YENGAIEDVLKILKE

-290 TSSLD
+290 TSNLN
-295 KGEDKVLVKSTGEP
+295 KEEDKVLVKSSGEP

-315 IAYHADKIDRGFDLI
+315 IAYHADKVDRGFDLI

-361 VIHQFVTIKKG
+361 VIHQFVTIKKS
-372 GEVVKMSTRK
+372 GEIVKMSTRK
-382 ANFITLDELKEKLNP
+382 ANFITLDELKDELSS

-446 DLEISAKNDI
+446 DKEIPLDSKID
-456 NYSLLKEKDE
+456 YSQLKEKDE

-481 DVLHSLEPRKIA
+481 HVLHSLEPRKIA
-493 TYLEEVASA
+493 TYLEEVAAA

-515 QNADLSLARK
+515 QNTHLSSARK

>member
-1 MVRCKGGKNMNLKKL
+1 MKLNKL

-24 LNQNKI
+24 LDQNKVE
-30 KFSEWSININNQVG
+30 FSDWSINVNNQEG

-55 LANVLKKT
+55 LAKILKKA
-63 PIEIAK
+63 PIEIAE
-69 NIANHPNVSENVFSL
+69 NIAIHSNASENVFTL
-84 SASKPGFVNF
+84 SASQPGFVNF
-94 HVSNN
+94 HISND
-99 YYLEILKQIISES
+99 YYLKILEQIINES
-112 ENFGKKIKLNKSA
+112 ENFGKKKKLNKSA

-145 AILGDMVSNILTWSG
+145 AILGDMVSNILTWNG

-180 ESCYAKYAQQIGK
+180 ESCYAKYAKQVGR
-193 DVKMPENGY
+193 DVEMPENGY

-208 EIAEKIVY
+208 EIAEKIVNEH
-216 KYGKDLESDDP
+216 GKDLESDNP
-227 IFRDLTEKEIFSN
+227 IFRDFTEKEIFAN
-240 IKNTLDSI
+240 IENTLENL

-261 YKNGAIDNVLKTLEE
+261 YKNGAIDNVLKILKE

-290 TSSLD
+290 TSSLN
-295 KGEDKVLVKSTGEP
+295 KEEDKVLVKSSGEP

-315 IAYHADKIDRGFDLI
+315 IAYHADKVDRGFDLI

-353 KKTDHIKV
+353 KKTEHIKV

-372 GEVVKMSTRK
+372 GEIVKMSTRK
-382 ANFITLDELKEKLNP
+382 ANFITLDELKDELSS

-446 DLEISAKNDI
+446 DKEISSGSKID
-456 NYSLLKEKDE
+456 YSLLKEKDE
-466 IALAKLLSEFPSKME
+466 IALVKLLSEFPIKME
-481 DVLHSLEPRKIA
+481 DVSHSLEPRKIA
-493 TYLEEVASA
+493 TYLEEVAAA

-515 QNADLSLARK
+515 QNTDLSSARK

>member
-1 MVRCKGGKNMNLKKL
+1 MKLKKL
-16 MNDFLQDY
+16 MHDFLQDY
-24 LNQNKI
+24 LDQNKI
-30 KFSEWSININNQVG
+30 EFSEWSVNVNNQEG

-55 LANVLKKT
+55 LAKILKKA
-63 PIEIAK
+63 PIEIAE
-69 NIANHPNVSENVFSL
+69 NIAIHSNASENVFTL
-84 SASKPGFVNF
+84 SASQPGFVNF
-94 HVSNN
+94 HISDD
-99 YYLEILKQIISES
+99 YYLKILKQIINES
-112 ENFGKKIKLNKSA
+112 ENFGKKKKLNKSA

-145 AILGDMVSNILTWSG
+145 AILGDMVSNILTWNG

-180 ESCYAKYAQQIGK
+180 ESCYAKYAKQVGK
-193 DVKMPENGY
+193 NVEMPENGY

-208 EIAEKIVY
+208 EIAEKIINEH
-216 KYGKDLESDDP
+216 GKDLESDNP
-227 IFRDLTEKEIFSN
+227 IFRDFTEKEIFAN
-240 IKNTLDSI
+240 IENTLENL

-261 YKNGAIDNVLKTLEE
+261 YKNGAIDNVLKILKE

-290 TSSLD
+290 TSSLN
-295 KGEDKVLVKSTGEP
+295 KEEDKVLVKSSGEP

-315 IAYHADKIDRGFDLI
+315 IAYHADKVDRGFDLI

-353 KKTDHIKV
+353 KKTEHIKV

-372 GEVVKMSTRK
+372 GEIVKMSTRK
-382 ANFITLDELKEKLNP
+382 ANFITLDELKDELSS

-446 DLEISAKNDI
+446 DKEISVDSKID
-456 NYSLLKEKDE
+456 YSLLKEKDE
-466 IALAKLLSEFPSKME
+466 IALVKLLSEFPIKME
-481 DVLHSLEPRKIA
+481 DVSHSLEPRKIA
-493 TYLEEVASA
+493 TYLEEVAAA

-515 QNADLSLARK
+515 QNTDLSSARK

>member
-1 MVRCKGGKNMNLKKL
+1 MKLNKL
-16 MNDFLQDY
+16 MDDFLQDY
-24 LNQNKI
+24 LDQNKVE
-30 KFSEWSININNQVG
+30 FSDWSINVNSQEG

-55 LANVLKKT
+55 LAKILKKA

-69 NIANHPNVSENVFSL
+69 SIANHPNTSENVFTL
-84 SASKPGFVNF
+84 SSSEPGFVNF
-94 HVSNN
+94 HISND
-99 YYLEILKQIISES
+99 YYLKILKQIISES
-112 ENFGKKIKLNKSA
+112 ENFGKKKRLNQSA

-145 AILGDMVSNILTWSG
+145 AILGDMVSNILTWNG

-193 DVKMPENGY
+193 KVEMPENGY

-208 EIAEKIVY
+208 EIAEKIIN
-216 KYGKDLESDDP
+216 KHGKDLESGNP
-227 IFRDLTEKEIFSN
+227 IFRDFTEKEIFEN

-261 YKNGAIDNVLKTLEE
+261 YENGAIEDVLKILKE

-290 TSSLD
+290 TSSLN
-295 KGEDKVLVKSTGEP
+295 KEGDKVLVKSSGEP

-315 IAYHADKIDRGFDLI
+315 IAYHVDKVDRGFDLI

-361 VIHQFVTIKKG
+361 VIHQFVTIKKS
-372 GEVVKMSTRK
+372 GEIVKMSTRK
-382 ANFITLDELKEKLNP
+382 ANFITLEELKDELSS

-446 DLEISAKNDI
+446 DKEIPLDSKID
-456 NYSLLKEKDE
+456 YSQLQEKDE

-481 DVLHSLEPRKIA
+481 HVLQSLEPRKIA
-493 TYLEEVASA
+493 TYLEEVAAA

-515 QNADLSLARK
+515 QNTGLSSARK

>member
-1 MVRCKGGKNMNLKKL
+1 MKLKQL
-16 MNDFLQDY
+16 MNNFLQDF
-24 LNQNKI
+24 LNKEKIEFRDWNISVNNK
-30 KFSEWSININNQVG
+30 EG
-44 FGDYSSNIALK
+44 YGDYSSNIALK
-55 LANVLKKT
+55 LAKILKKS

-69 NIANHPNVSENVFSL
+69 KIADHQNTTKNIFTI
-84 SASKPGFVNF
+84 SASLPGFVNF
-94 HVSNN
+94 HISDI
-99 YYLEILKQIISES
+99 YYQEILDQIINEA
-112 ENFGKKIKLNKSA
+112 ENFGKKKKLNKSA

-145 AILGDMVSNILTWSG
+145 AILGDMVSNILTWNG

-180 ESCYAKYAQQIGK
+180 ESCYAKYAQLIGR
-193 DVKMPENGY
+193 DVEIPENGY
-202 VGTYLD
+202 VGKYLD
-208 EIAEKIVY
+208 EIAKKIVDR
-216 KYGKDLESDDP
+216 YGKDLKDNNSV
-227 IFRDLTEKEIFSN
+227 FRDFTEKEIFTN
-240 IKNTLDSI
+240 IESTLDSI

-261 YKNGAIDNVLKTLEE
+261 YKNGAIKNVLEILKE
-276 KNLSYEKDGAVWFK
+276 KDLSYEKDGAVWFK

-295 KGEDKVLVKSTGEP
+295 KDEDKVLVKSTGEP

-315 IAYHADKIDRGFDLI
+315 IAYHADKVDRGFDLI

-361 VIHQFVTIKKG
+361 IIHQFVTIKKG
-372 GEVVKMSTRK
+372 GEIVKMSTRK
-382 ANFITLDELKEKLNP
+382 ANFITLDELNDELSS

-446 DLEISAKNDI
+446 DKEISGDEEI
-456 NYSLLKEKDE
+456 DYTLLKEKDE
-466 IALAKLLSEFPSKME
+466 IALIKLLSEFPNKME
-481 DVLHSLEPRKIA
+481 EVSHSLEPRKIA
-493 TYLEEVASA
+493 TYLEDVAGA
-502 YHKFYGNHKVINP
+502 YHKFYGNHKVINLE
-515 QNADLSLARK
+515 DLNLSFARK

-534 LTNGLSI
+534 LKNGLSI